1 MIDRITEIV
10 RLYEMNECNPT
21 WCPPEARIFPTDDS
35 KCRECIAER
44 IHRAYLADGWVRKA
58 ANQRV
63 PQPIAHCVC
72 GGQAHIIGGY
82 PHSNSLVIACSVA
95 LHVGNG
101 GEKLERRRDER
112 QGSEDDM

>member
-63 PQPIAHCVC
+63 PQPIVHCVC

-82 PHSNSLVIACSVA
+82 PHSNRFSYRLLCCPTCMKYWR
-95 LHVGNG
+95 
-101 GEKLERRRDER
+101 ETEER
-112 QGSEDDM
+112 